1 MSRQIM
7 IIRHAEKPRPG
18 GDDIA
23 VDGHGVADPGGLSV
37 RGWQRAGALVPYFAS
52 RTSSSR
58 QPGITPPTDIF
69 AAASHGRTRR
79 PALTVAPL
87 AAALHI
93 EVQAEHR
100 SEGGEAEVI
109 RRSLAAAGPVLICWR
124 HEQIPALA
132 AALGVAEAAS
142 RRWDEDCYDE
152 VWVFARE
159 DDLGWRWSVQHQSLL
174 AGDA

>member
-1 MSRQIM
+1 MSQLIM

-18 GDDIA
+18 ADEIA
-23 VDGHGVADPGGLSV
+23 VDAHGAADPGGLSV

-58 QPGITPPTDIF
+58 QPGISPPAAIF
-69 AAASHGRTRR
+69 AAASHGRTKR

-87 AAALHI
+87 AAALQI
-93 EVQAEHR
+93 QVQAEHR
-100 SEGGEAEVI
+100 SDGGEDEVI
-109 RRSLAAAGPVLICWR
+109 RRSLAADGPVLICWR

-132 AALGVAEAAS
+132 AVLGVADAAS
-142 RRWDEDCYDE
+142 RRWDDDCYDE
-152 VWVFARE
+152 VWVFARD

-174 AGDA
+174 AGDS